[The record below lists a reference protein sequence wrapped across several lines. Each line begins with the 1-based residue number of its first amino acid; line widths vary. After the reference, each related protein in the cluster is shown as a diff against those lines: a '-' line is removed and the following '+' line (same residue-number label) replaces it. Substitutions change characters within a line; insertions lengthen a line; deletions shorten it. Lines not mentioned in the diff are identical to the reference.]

1 MADDQNKYTQEDI
14 RDAEKFV
21 DAVRQ
26 AQELF
31 SSIGN
36 ELGKQRTEVQI
47 AAQGYRS
54 IGNNLR
60 KLYDETSGISNL
72 TSDQLYKLKSQNE
85 TYLKT
90 IEAQAD
96 RLMGEKKY
104 NAIKGVQNEID
115 EEGLKL
121 ELENEEIN
129 QRQYNLLLAKINKYS
144 AEKTELNGINEQI
157 KVREEYEGR
166 INNLTSI
173 TSATLKSTQG
183 ILKSLG
189 AQSLG
194 DVLNLQEAK
203 KEMASVADE
212 IARAK
217 TISKESVTMA
227 DRLKVSFAGL
237 RSIGKGL
244 VKSLFSFE
252 AIVAAAA
259 QGSKNINM
267 FQKELGVSYEAAQ
280 QLNDSIA
287 LLAYNTDNV
296 AISSGRLRKSFSAL
310 TKETGLSA
318 KILNEGT
325 LVSMTEMTEQL
336 GLSTE
341 QAANLSL
348 IFGSQGQDAG
358 ELLDTAVKTADTYAK
373 QNRLSMSGNQL
384 LTKMSNVSLAV
395 ATNLGKNPKSL
406 MAAVAA
412 ATKLGVKMETLNSIA
427 SSLLDFESSIEA
439 EMKAQVLTGKRLD
452 LSRARAF
459 AMQGDQEKMAEE
471 IGKQE
476 AIREAFATK
485 NVFAQ
490 KAAAD
495 SIGISVEQLAE
506 MNQQNELNRLSAKK
520 YLSTEEAI
528 TLQGLKR
535 QDAAKKLFDQIN
547 RVKDILI
554 DAATRLTPYLDKFAD
569 FAATPFGG
577 KAALFGIGLLGVS
590 KIFPGL
596 ISGIAKATARLVG
609 WTTATKAA
617 DAASQN
623 LGKTQS
629 LTSKTS
635 MFSKINTTAL
645 IKGAAAM
652 AIAAGGIFLF
662 GKAIQELEKVKDYEA
677 VAKGLGSFVITMGLT
692 TAIMSKFAPVAIEAA
707 AALTIAAGGIFV
719 FAKAL
724 QEFDKIKSWEN
735 IAGGLLAFG
744 VSLAAT
750 SGILSLFTPLAYP
763 AAAALVAFGAAIA
776 LMGVGVNLASRGFA
790 IVTDSLSTLSSI
802 NLMSV
807 GAGLASV
814 GTGMMAMMSGSL
826 LGGLGAMA
834 VLGTI
839 ATLASPLSKSA
850 SAVQLLA
857 NSFGK
862 LGENIDSL
870 DTDKLN
876 DIKEIVVSDTMTA
889 PIAAAAANIG
899 ELIGTISGGGEPSNN
914 KELLA
919 EIKAMRA
926 AIESGGTVYIDSK
939 AAGSAAVLN
948 NFKS

>member
-1 MADDQNKYTQEDI
+1 
-14 RDAEKFV
+14 
-21 DAVRQ
+21 
-26 AQELF
+26 
-31 SSIGN
+31 
-36 ELGKQRTEVQI
+36 
-47 AAQGYRS
+47 
-54 IGNNLR
+54 
-60 KLYDETSGISNL
+60 
-72 TSDQLYKLKSQNE
+72 
-85 TYLKT
+85 
-90 IEAQAD
+90 
-96 RLMGEKKY
+96 
-104 NAIKGVQNEID
+104 
-115 EEGLKL
+115 
-121 ELENEEIN
+121 
-129 QRQYNLLLAKINKYS
+129 
-144 AEKTELNGINEQI
+144 
-157 KVREEYEGR
+157 
-166 INNLTSI
+166 
-173 TSATLKSTQG
+173 
-183 ILKSLG
+183 
-189 AQSLG
+189 
-194 DVLNLQEAK
+194 
-203 KEMASVADE
+203 
-212 IARAK
+212 
-217 TISKESVTMA
+217 
-227 DRLKVSFAGL
+227 
-237 RSIGKGL
+237 
-244 VKSLFSFE
+244 
-252 AIVAAAA
+252 
-259 QGSKNINM
+259 
-267 FQKELGVSYEAAQ
+267 
-280 QLNDSIA
+280 
-287 LLAYNTDNV
+287 
-296 AISSGRLRKSFSAL
+296 
-310 TKETGLSA
+310 
-318 KILNEGT
+318 
-325 LVSMTEMTEQL
+325 
-336 GLSTE
+336 
-341 QAANLSL
+341 
-348 IFGSQGQDAG
+348 
-358 ELLDTAVKTADTYAK
+358 
-373 QNRLSMSGNQL
+373 
-384 LTKMSNVSLAV
+384 
-395 ATNLGKNPKSL
+395 
-406 MAAVAA
+406 
-412 ATKLGVKMETLNSIA
+412 
-427 SSLLDFESSIEA
+427 
-439 EMKAQVLTGKRLD
+439 
-452 LSRARAF
+452 
-459 AMQGDQEKMAEE
+459 MAEE

-535 QDAAKKLFDQIN
+535 QDAVKKLFDQIN